1 MDIEQMEVL
10 ENALA
15 EINEAEGMTGVRTWI
30 EEIDSLMGKMGYKR
44 FLSWSGTYKRMPTSP
59 NVNNNVR
66 LAGETAKKI
75 EASLQR
81 GNDVVYIGWEDWSL
95 YETRIISVE
104 CPNLVNLKIQMGI
117 FEEGELVDDN
127 VSGYDTEEDKE
138 SFFRYGLKAFLDNW
152 MPEAEGN
159 TVELALNA
167 LGLRKGEGYET
178 GKGYQEIIR
187 FISDDKPQMWYHND
201 AYIPRPFNTS
211 IPESFQQKLR
221 NYNVKV

>member
-1 MDIEQMEVL
+1 MEVL

-44 FLSWSGTYKRMPTSP
+44 FLSWSGTYKMMPTSP
-59 NVNNNVR
+59 TGERDNNA
-66 LAGETAKKI
+66 LAEKTAKKI

-81 GNDVVYIGWEDWSL
+81 GNDVVCIRWEDWSL

-117 FEEGELVDDN
+117 FEEGELVDDY
-127 VSGYDTEEDKE
+127 VSGYETAEDKE
-138 SFFRYGLKAFLDNW
+138 SFFRFDTGIKRFFDK
-152 MPEAEGN
+152 AEGD
-159 TVELALNA
+159 TLGLALNA

-187 FISDDKPQMWYHND
+187 FISEDNPQMWYHND

-221 NYNVKV
+221 KYNVKV

>member
-1 MDIEQMEVL
+1 MEVL

-59 NVNNNVR
+59 NVNNNLR
-66 LAGETAKKI
+66 LAEETATKI
-75 EASLQR
+75 ETSLQR

-117 FEEGELVDDN
+117 FEEGELVDDYE
-127 VSGYDTEEDKE
+127 SGYNTEHPAGGVAA
-138 SFFRYGLKAFLDNW
+138 FFDNW
-152 MPEAEGN
+152 MPEAEGD
-159 TVELALNA
+159 TLELALNA

-187 FISDDKPQMWYHND
+187 FISEDKPQMWYHND

>member
-1 MDIEQMEVL
+1 MEVL

-44 FLSWSGTYKRMPTSP
+44 FLSWSGTFKQMPTSP
-59 NVNNNVR
+59 TGERDNNA
-66 LAGETAKKI
+66 LAEKTAKKI

-117 FEEGELVDDN
+117 FEEGELVDDY
-127 VSGYDTEEDKE
+127 VSGYNTEQPLDGVAG
-138 SFFRYGLKAFLDNW
+138 FFDNW
-152 MPEAEGN
+152 MPEAEGD
-159 TVELALNA
+159 TLGLALNA
-167 LGLRKGEGYET
+167 LGFRKGEGYET

-201 AYIPRPFNTS
+201 SYIPRPFNTS

-221 NYNVKV
+221 KYNVKV

>member
-1 MDIEQMEVL
+1 MEVL

-15 EINEAEGMTGVRTWI
+15 EINEVEGMTGVRTWI

-44 FLSWSGTYKRMPTSP
+44 FLSWSGTYKMMPTSP
-59 NVNNNVR
+59 TGERDNNA
-66 LAGETAKKI
+66 LAEKTAKKI

-127 VSGYDTEEDKE
+127 VSGYDTAEDKE
-138 SFFRYGLKAFLDNW
+138 SFFRYGLKPFLGNW
-152 MPEAEGN
+152 MPETEGN

-187 FISDDKPQMWYHND
+187 FISEDKPQMWYHND

-221 NYNVKV
+221 KYNVKV